1 MSLRLL
7 CSTSSVLPSSATHIA
22 GELSYGERR
31 ALEFAIALAMQ
42 PKLLLLDEPMAG
54 IGREES
60 CAASRLLQ
68 RLKGR
73 LPIVLIEHDM
83 TTVFALA
90 DRISVLIY
98 GRVLASGPPAQIRAD
113 PPGRR
118 GLPRRRA
125 RMKPMLEVRGLAAGY
140 GPAQVL
146 FDVNLAVDAGEV
158 VTLLGRNGMG
168 KTTTIN
174 TIMGLC
180 RRARAR
186 RASKAAR

>member
-1 MSLRLL
+1 MLNELGL
-7 CSTSSVLPSSATHIA
+7 ADLATQIA

-60 CAASRLLQ
+60 LRLLDVLQ

-90 DRISVLIY
+90 DRISVLMY

-113 PPGRR
+113 RR
-118 GLPRRRA
+118 VVAAYLGDE
-125 RMKPMLEVRGLAAGY
+125 LE
-140 GPAQVL
+140 
-146 FDVNLAVDAGEV
+146 
-158 VTLLGRNGMG
+158 
-168 KTTTIN
+168 
-174 TIMGLC
+174 
-180 RRARAR
+180 
-186 RASKAAR
+186 